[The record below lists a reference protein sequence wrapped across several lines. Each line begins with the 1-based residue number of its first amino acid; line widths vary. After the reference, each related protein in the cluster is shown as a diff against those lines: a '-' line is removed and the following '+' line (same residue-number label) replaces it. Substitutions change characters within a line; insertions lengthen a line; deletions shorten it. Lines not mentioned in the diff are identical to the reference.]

1 MKLPWMDRM
10 LPGMWRCVPFWVE
23 QHTLTGGRRLVVHE
37 FPVRDEASV
46 DDIGRK
52 ARRFQ
57 VSFFGGNRD
66 YFYWRDEMRAAL
78 DEPGPGTLSHPYLG
92 ELRAQVEDYSISES
106 ASEGGLFRAQ
116 VTFVEATSELRVVT
130 EIDHAG
136 RAKTASDA
144 VLEAASE
151 SLAESVVA
159 PELKPGALLAD
170 ELRILADAEAV
181 LDDVGAAVSAA
192 LALASAAAA
201 IGDALAFAAATIDA
215 VRAIAHAGVSTPGR
229 APEHRIRVISSAG
242 GALGKTWPDPTPGL
256 PAQSSSWSPTAATPR
271 QVEAARE
278 QHAVSVFGRTAI
290 YGALAEATVEADFGD
305 ADAALEAASQLDT
318 LADAVLSHEPVA
330 PRLHDAVCDLR
341 VALEQHLRSIVPNL
355 PRRARFTPA
364 TTLPAVVIA
373 QRLYGDAQRASQI
386 VALNGIA
393 HPLFVRGGEELEVLT
408 DA

>member
-10 LPGMWRCVPFWVE
+10 LTGMWRCVPFWVE
-23 QHTLTGGRRLVVHE
+23 QHTLTGGRRLAIHE
-37 FPVRDEASV
+37 FPVRDEAAV
-46 DDIGRK
+46 EDLGRK

-57 VSFFGGNRD
+57 LSFFGANRD

-92 ELRAQVEDYSISES
+92 ELRAQVEDYSISET

-116 VTFVEATSELRVVT
+116 VTFVEATSKLRVVT

-136 RAKTASDA
+136 RAKAASSA

-151 SLAESVVA
+151 D
-159 PELKPGALLAD
+159 LAD
-170 ELRILADAEAV
+170 SVTGPQLESGPMLIDTLRV
-181 LDDVGAAVSAA
+181 LDELGAAVSAA
-192 LALASAAAA
+192 LALAAAAA
-201 IGDALAFAAATIDA
+201 AMGDALAFAAATIDA
-215 VRAIAHAGVSTPGR
+215 VRAIARAGVSTPGR
-229 APEHRIRVISSAG
+229 APEHRVRVLLSAG
-242 GALGKTWPDPTPGL
+242 GALGNTWPDPTAGL

-278 QHAVSVFGRTAI
+278 QHAVSLFGRTAI

-305 ADAALEAASQLDT
+305 ADAALDVASQLDA
-318 LADAVLSHEPVA
+318 LADAVLSHEPVS
-330 PRLHDAVCDLR
+330 PRLHDTVCDLR
-341 VALEQHLRSIVPNL
+341 IALEQYLRSIVPDL
-355 PRRARFTPA
+355 PRRTRFTPSA
-364 TTLPAVVIA
+364 TLPAVVIA
-373 QRLYGDAQRASQI
+373 QRLYGNALRASQI

-393 HPLFVRGGEELEVLT
+393 HPLFVRGGAELEVLT